1 MPEPKTILTVGADA
15 LLRDAPPAFIAEL
28 KNKLTID
35 NPRYL
40 AARKYGRWI
49 GKRLR
54 PKLYFFSE
62 EEDGFHFPR
71 GLARE
76 TILDFRQ
83 RCGQQLGIVDRRR
96 SCLPHAFEFSG
107 ELRDYQQQ
115 ALDDLCRHEFGV
127 LEAGTG
133 SGKTIIALAVIARR
147 QQPAIIFVHT
157 KELLYQWR
165 DRISQFLGVDA
176 GLIGDGHDEVKPLT
190 VAIVN
195 SAAKRLQ
202 SLPHLFGHLVVDEC
216 HRVPATLF
224 TETVTAFDCRF
235 SLGLSAT
242 AFRSDGLTS
251 LISYY
256 LGTHRHRV
264 DQKRL
269 WQSGAVL
276 QPEYVQRA
284 TAFRYGYRGNYQH
297 LIKALIGSRERNELI
312 ATDIADE
319 AQKSRGTLLIVSDR
333 VAHCRQLQDLLTARG
348 LEAALL
354 TGTLP
359 HEQRTQLIAEIRQ
372 GRHQIVIATLQ
383 LIGEGFDCP
392 ELETLFLT
400 TPIKFSGRILQVVG
414 RILRPA
420 SGKKPKVFDYVDA
433 VRVLQRSAQQRKLL
447 FLENENEID

>member
-1 MPEPKTILTVGADA
+1 MPEPKTILTVTADA
-15 LLRDAPPAFIAEL
+15 LLCDAPPAYLADL
-28 KNKLTID
+28 RNKLTID

-40 AARKYGRWI
+40 AALKYGKWI

-76 TILDFRQ
+76 TILDFRKG
-83 RCGQQLGIVDRRR
+83 CGQQLEIVDRRR
-96 SCLPHAFEFSG
+96 SFPAYAFAFSG

-133 SGKTIIALAVIARR
+133 SGKTIIALAAIARR
-147 QQPAIIFVHT
+147 QQPTIVFVHT

-165 DRISQFLGVDA
+165 DRIAQFLGEDA
-176 GLIGDGHDEVKPLT
+176 GLIGDGHDEIKPLT

-195 SAAKRLQ
+195 SARKRLQ
-202 SLPHLFGHLVVDEC
+202 SLPPHFGHLIVDEC
-216 HRVPATLF
+216 HRVPASLF
-224 TETVTAFDCRF
+224 TETVTAFDCRY

-276 QPEYVQRA
+276 QPEYVQRL

-297 LIKALIGSRERNELI
+297 LMKALTGNQERNKFI
-312 ATDIADE
+312 VADIAGE
-319 AQKSRGTLLIVSDR
+319 AQKNRGTLLIVSDR
-333 VAHCRQLQDLLTARG
+333 VAHCRLLRDLLLARG
-348 LEAALL
+348 LEAVLL
-354 TGTLP
+354 IGTLP
-359 HEQRTQLIAEIRQ
+359 QEERTQLIAEIRE

-420 SGKKPKVFDYVDA
+420 SGKKPKVFDYIDA

-447 FLENENEID
+447 FQEYENDN